1 MFNKFMSQG
10 QRFFLRS
17 TILCF
22 NVTGSLICK
31 MKQFVQ
37 NKSQAK
43 KLLEDQITYKCSGNV
58 QGLKKQTNKQTNKQN
73 NECIPTY

>member
-1 MFNKFMSQG
+1 
-10 QRFFLRS
+10 
-17 TILCF
+17 
-22 NVTGSLICK
+22 